1 MSSMTKAAGVLVF
14 QACCKRI
21 LSLHCTDNVLF
32 SEIFESSR
40 CCLSLLVL
48 SQDPEEKKH
57 LQQSFTPN
65 LKQLLR
71 TALSPSDT
79 LVQKKAAKKTTAVPH
94 GPLMSHTIAPP
105 KAI

>member
-48 SQDPEEKKH
+48 SQDPEEKKTLAAILH
-57 LQQSFTPN
+57 PKPEATASHSTQSQRHSGTEE
-65 LKQLLR
+65 
-71 TALSPSDT
+71 SS
-79 LVQKKAAKKTTAVPH
+79 
-94 GPLMSHTIAPP
+94 
-105 KAI
+105 